1 MRSMCDAC
9 THEST
14 LDAIHAFRRTVR
26 FEEKK
31 AKSCIV
37 LFIISQLIVCFIL
50 RIIRYDFVDVA
61 VSITWIYSKR
71 THPGKKTIMVA
82 LPN

>member
-31 AKSCIV
+31 GKSCMV
-37 LFIISQLIVCFIL
+37 LFIVSQLIVCFIP
-50 RIIRYDFVDVA
+50 RIIR
-61 VSITWIYSKR
+61 
-71 THPGKKTIMVA
+71 
-82 LPN
+82 